1 MKIDADARYLES
13 HEWAR
18 KEDDVIVIGITEFAQ
33 DELGDIV
40 YVELPDVGDDLNK
53 GSYFGT
59 IESVKAASDVYAPM
73 SGEVIEVN
81 EELEDAP
88 ELINQDAFGAG
99 WMIKIKPTAPEEW
112 DELLDADAY
121 KKVIEEA

>member
-18 KEDDVIVIGITEFAQ
+18 KEDDVIVIGITDFAQ

-40 YVELPDVGDDLNK
+40 YVELPDVGDDLDK

-59 IESVKAASDVYAPM
+59 IESVKAASDVYSPM
-73 SGEVIEVN
+73 SGEVVEVN
-81 EELEDAP
+81 EDLEDEP
-88 ELINQDAFGAG
+88 ELINEDAFGAG
-99 WMIKIKPTAPEEW
+99 WMIKIEPPSPEEW

-121 KKVIEEA
+121 KKVIEEG

>member
-40 YVELPDVGDDLNK
+40 YVELPDVGDDLDN

-73 SGEVIEVN
+73 SGEVVEVN

-88 ELINQDAFGAG
+88 ELINGDAFGAG

-112 DELLDADAY
+112 EELLDADAY

>member
-18 KEDDVIVIGITEFAQ
+18 KEDDVIVIGITDFAQ

-40 YVELPDVGDDLNK
+40 YVELPDVGDDLDK

-73 SGEVIEVN
+73 SGEVVEVN
-81 EELEDAP
+81 EELEDEP

-99 WMIKIKPTAPEEW
+99 WMIKIAPSAPKEW
-112 DELLDADAY
+112 DDLLDADAY
-121 KKVIEEA
+121 KKVAEEG